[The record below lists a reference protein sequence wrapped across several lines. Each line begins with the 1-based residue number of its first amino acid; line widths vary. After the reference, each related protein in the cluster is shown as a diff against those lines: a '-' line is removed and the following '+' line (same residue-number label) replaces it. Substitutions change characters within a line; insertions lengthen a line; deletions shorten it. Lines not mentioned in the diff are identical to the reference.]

1 MSTPKFLG
9 ALVIGIAICTAVG
22 WIQIS
27 IDSIFKCLKLF
38 TGRLIT
44 NSNGITEY
52 YPMKYWII

>member
-52 YPMKYWII
+52 